1 MKGVGRRLKP
11 AQFRLQICQISRPDG
26 DVEQKCG
33 HAAML
38 PFEKKMMKT
47 LMLLA
52 LLGLT
57 PSVRAQSAPPADD
70 PVVVAINGRDYR
82 KSEIETL
89 VRSLGGP
96 IQANFYANRQAFL
109 DQYALTLRLEQLA
122 DEQKM
127 AEREPFKSRI
137 AYSRMMTLATAML
150 SESQRGEA
158 ISPEEEKKYYAAHK
172 AEYSQAQ
179 TRMIFLPFAAAG
191 SQGKPEAEV
200 RKSADAL
207 VKRARAGES
216 FIDLV
221 KQYSEDSDSK
231 SRDGEFPL
239 IKPGDESLPP
249 QVKAA
254 VFGLKEG
261 EVTDP
266 LRQPNGFYIFKL
278 EKFVEPEYMQIRAEV
293 YNAIQK
299 ERFEAW
305 MAEIRKNVKVDIKDS
320 KFMTESLPGQR

>member
-1 MKGVGRRLKP
+1 
-11 AQFRLQICQISRPDG
+11 
-26 DVEQKCG
+26 
-33 HAAML
+33 
-38 PFEKKMMKT
+38 MMKT

-52 LLGLT
+52 LLGLA
-57 PSVRAQSAPPADD
+57 PSSQAQTAPPAGD

-89 VRSLGGP
+89 IRALSGP

-150 SESQRGEA
+150 SETQRGEA

-179 TRMIFLPFAAAG
+179 TRMLFLGFAATG
-191 SQGKPEAEV
+191 KEGKPESEV
-200 RKSADAL
+200 KSLADAI
-207 VKRARAGES
+207 VKRARSGEA
-216 FIDLV
+216 FADLV
-221 KQYSEDSDSK
+221 RKYSEDADSK

-261 EVTDP
+261 EITDP

-293 YNAIQK
+293 YNAMQK

-305 MAEIRKNVKVDIKDS
+305 MAEIRKNVKVEVKDV
-320 KFMTESLPGQR
+320 KFMTESVPAQR

>member
-1 MKGVGRRLKP
+1 
-11 AQFRLQICQISRPDG
+11 
-26 DVEQKCG
+26 
-33 HAAML
+33 ML

-47 LMLLA
+47 LMLLVLTGAAA
-52 LLGLT
+52 L
-57 PSVRAQSAPPADD
+57 AQAPAAAQGADD
-70 PVVVAINGRDYR
+70 PIVVNMNGRDYR

-96 IQANFYANRQAFL
+96 IMANFYANRQAFL
-109 DQYALTLRLEQLA
+109 DQYALTLRLEQIA
-122 DEQKM
+122 DEKKM

-158 ISPEEEKKYYAAHK
+158 INPEDEKKYYAAHK

-179 TRMIFLPFAAAG
+179 TRMIFLGFAASGAAG
-191 SQGKPEAEV
+191 KTEAEA
-200 RKSADAL
+200 RKTAEDL
-207 VKRARAGES
+207 VKRARAGEA

-221 KQYSEDSDSK
+221 KKYSEDGDSK
-231 SRDGEFPL
+231 SRDGEFPT

-249 QVKAA
+249 AVKAA
-254 VFGLKEG
+254 VFGLKPG

-266 LRQPNGFYIFKL
+266 LRQPNGFYIFRL
-278 EKFVEPEYMQIRAEV
+278 DQFVEPEYMQIRSDV
-293 YNAIQK
+293 YNAMQK

-305 MAEIRKNVKVDIKDS
+305 MAEIRKTVKVEVKDM
-320 KFMTESLPGQR
+320 KYMTEGVPARQ